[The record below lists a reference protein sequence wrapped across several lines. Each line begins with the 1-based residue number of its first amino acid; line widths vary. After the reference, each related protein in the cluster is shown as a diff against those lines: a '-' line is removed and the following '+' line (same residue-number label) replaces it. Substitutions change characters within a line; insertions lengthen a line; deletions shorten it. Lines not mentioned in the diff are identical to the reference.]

1 MQIDTAENGMQ
12 AVAMVQQNQY
22 DLVLMDHMMPVM
34 DGIVATGKIRE
45 LPDERYK
52 KLPIIALTANAMVD
66 ARKEFLNAG
75 MNGFVAKPI
84 DFTRICNQLRLWL
97 PKELVQEVSGEEAR
111 KLLMND
117 ISDSDTTE
125 KSGDGIFI

>member
-1 MQIDTAENGMQ
+1 MQ

-52 KLPIIALTANAMVD
+52 NYQSLHLLQTQWWM
-66 ARKEFLNAG
+66 
-75 MNGFVAKPI
+75 
-84 DFTRICNQLRLWL
+84 
-97 PKELVQEVSGEEAR
+97 QE
-111 KLLMND
+111 KN
-117 ISDSDTTE
+117 
-125 KSGDGIFI
+125 F